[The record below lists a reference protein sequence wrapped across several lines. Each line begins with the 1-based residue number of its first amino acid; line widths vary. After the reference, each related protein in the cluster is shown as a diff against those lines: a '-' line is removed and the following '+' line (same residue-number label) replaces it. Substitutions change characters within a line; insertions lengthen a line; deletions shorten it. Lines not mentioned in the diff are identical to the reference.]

1 MYVADTS
8 NNVIRKI
15 TISTGNIISTIAGTG
30 SDGYSGDGGQAT
42 AAMLDN
48 PYGVVVDSSGNCHQ
62 NTHKYPLIETNS
74 YVIKRTRQRVY
85 R

>member
-8 NNVIRKI
+8 NSVIRKI

-42 AAMLDN
+42 AAMLDK
-48 PYGVVVDSSGNCHQ
+48 PDAVAVDSSGNVHQ
-62 NTHKYPLIETNS
+62 YT
-74 YVIKRTRQRVY
+74 
-85 R
+85 